1 LRRGGT
7 KTICALNN
15 SVNSNFKQFAK
26 ITRACVCTNAVI
38 KNISRFNLPYQYV
51 DCNGT
56 NKIVR
61 LQGGESTTVC
71 MCSDCLLGAA
81 PNSNFTITLQ
91 QKCVNQIP
99 ATPTPSVTPTR
110 TPAALSCS
118 YGLTDDSANWFYFD
132 CCGNYISGITANLQ
146 ICFNPNFA
154 NAGIFPIYSACTVT
168 CITPTPTRTPTT
180 TPIIAVTTTP
190 TGTPTPTVTETPTE
204 TPTNTPTPTP
214 TETEVLTPT
223 PTETE
228 TPTPTPTNTETPT
241 PTPTNTETP
250 TPTPTETP
258 TNTPTGT
265 PSVTETPTETP
276 TNTPTP
282 TPTETE
288 VLTPTPTISE
298 TPTNTPTGT
307 PSVSETPTNTPTETP
322 TPTPTV
328 TETPTNTS
336 TETPTPTV
344 TETPTGTP
352 AVTPTN
358 TETPTET
365 PTPTPTETP
374 TGTPEV
380 TPTNTETPT
389 ETPTPTPSPVVSYEF
404 TGFTF
409 SPTGFTEACSAG
421 LQPPIYS
428 NCSSLALS
436 CVLYNDSLLQ
446 VPKIDGYYVNS
457 DQTTGYFITG
467 GMGIIDTVLPTPC
480 P

>member
-56 NKIVR
+56 KKIVR

-99 ATPTPSVTPTR
+99 ATPTPTVTPTR

-190 TGTPTPTVTETPTE
+190 TGTPTS
-204 TPTNTPTPTP
+204 TPTPTP
-214 TETEVLTPT
+214 SVTPTVTSTPTGTPVETPTNT

-228 TPTPTPTNTETPT
+228 TPTPTPTGTPVETPT
-241 PTPTNTETP
+241 NTPTGTIGATPTETETP

-258 TNTPTGT
+258 TNTPTETETPTPTPTGT
-265 PSVTETPTETP
+265 PTNTPTETETPTPTPTGTPAETPTNTPTETETPTPTPTGTPAETPTNTPTETETPTPTPTGTPAETPTNTPTESETPTPTPTETP

-282 TPTETE
+282 T
-288 VLTPTPTISE
+288 
-298 TPTNTPTGT
+298 
-307 PSVSETPTNTPTETP
+307 
-322 TPTPTV
+322 
-328 TETPTNTS
+328 
-336 TETPTPTV
+336 
-344 TETPTGTP
+344 
-352 AVTPTN
+352 VTPTSVITYQYSVFFADTQTN
-358 TETPTET
+358 PTACIDPLDGPYELLSPIPLT
-365 PTPTPTETP
+365 
-374 TGTPEV
+374 
-380 TPTNTETPT
+380 TNKWYYDT
-389 ETPTPTPSPVVSYEF
+389 
-404 TGFTF
+404 
-409 SPTGFTEACSAG
+409 
-421 LQPPIYS
+421 
-428 NCSSLALS
+428 ALTS
-436 CVLYNDSLLQ
+436 Q
-446 VPKIDGYYVNS
+446 VCLYVNTYS
-457 DQTTGYFITG
+457 GGTLTTYDLNSAEFNDCATCVA
-467 GMGIIDTVLPTPC
+467 DNP
-480 P
+480 